1 MHPESGS
8 WRRLTGLFVLND
20 GVIVLRLLEVEDA
33 VDDFSGEDAG
43 LVRWLNDGQAQWN
56 PFNGISS
63 RFNRC
68 G

>member
-1 MHPESGS
+1 M
-8 WRRLTGLFVLND
+8 FVLND